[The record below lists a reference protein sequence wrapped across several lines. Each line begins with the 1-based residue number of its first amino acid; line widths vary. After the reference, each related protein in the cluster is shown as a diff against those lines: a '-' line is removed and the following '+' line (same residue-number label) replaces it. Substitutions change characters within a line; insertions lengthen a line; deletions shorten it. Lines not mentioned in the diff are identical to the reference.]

1 MLNNI
6 KLINS
11 IFIFLIISINL
22 SNNYII
28 FPFKITNSKLN
39 ITYDDSSNFVTRFLS
54 EIDKNRIYTNV
65 SIGKPKKNV
74 ILFLTLEDSYF
85 RILKNFCPKEM
96 NSSYNPYFSKTFH
109 INHEFSFSVSD
120 LIDTMIAND
129 TIFFYKDSKL
139 KEKLEIN
146 FDFLIVNESS
156 IDNIDYIPN
165 SYCGKIGL
173 FKYFFHPYSY
183 INFIDYSKKVKKIID
198 SYQWGIFFFDKEK
211 SYNVDEEITKEYDG
225 FYIAGLN
232 ENDYLYFFNSI
243 KITSAYQSMPKATTI
258 GGKFDEIYYY
268 NSKDNIIYLNELN
281 FEINIDHNFIV
292 CMKNYFE
299 NIKQSY
305 FDKYIENNIC
315 QERYSPLLYREIQ
328 YMIVCNLNI
337 KEDLKNFPSLYF
349 NHRQLN
355 FTFIFDYNELFIE
368 LNNRIY
374 FLII

>member
-109 INHEFSFSVSD
+109 INNEFSFSVSD

-146 FDFLIVNESS
+146 FDFLIANESS

-183 INFIDYSKKVKKIID
+183 IKK
-198 SYQWGIFFFDKEK
+198 
-211 SYNVDEEITKEYDG
+211 
-225 FYIAGLN
+225 L
-232 ENDYLYFFNSI
+232 
-243 KITSAYQSMPKATTI
+243 
-258 GGKFDEIYYY
+258 
-268 NSKDNIIYLNELN
+268 
-281 FEINIDHNFIV
+281 
-292 CMKNYFE
+292 
-299 NIKQSY
+299 
-305 FDKYIENNIC
+305 
-315 QERYSPLLYREIQ
+315 
-328 YMIVCNLNI
+328 
-337 KEDLKNFPSLYF
+337 
-349 NHRQLN
+349 
-355 FTFIFDYNELFIE
+355 
-368 LNNRIY
+368 
-374 FLII
+374 